1 MAARFYS
8 PASLML
14 ARAFVLVAFGV
25 VLLACGSASRSSNG
39 ALPVQTITLP
49 TRTVTYSVPSSSM
62 EPTLHCA
69 RPGSECE
76 GVTADGAVTQ
86 EPVRDIKRE
95 DVVVFRTPALAE
107 VRCGAGGTFIK
118 RVIGLPGDRWEERS
132 GFVYINGKKLDEPYV
147 KTDRR
152 DSRTIAPTAIP
163 PASYFVMGDNR
174 VSSCDSRAWGTV
186 PAANLIGKVIK
197 IVRSG

>member
-1 MAARFYS
+1 MRRLPLALLTGV
-8 PASLML
+8 SLVL
-14 ARAFVLVAFGV
+14 A
-25 VLLACGSASRSSNG
+25 ACGSASQPSNG
-39 ALPVQTITLP
+39 ALPVQTIAAP

-76 GVTADGAVTQ
+76 GVTADGVVTQ
-86 EPVRDIKRE
+86 EPAKDIRRE

-118 RVIGLPGDRWEERS
+118 RVIGLPGDRWEERN
-132 GFVYINGKKLDEPYV
+132 GIVYINGKRLDEPYV
-147 KTDRR
+147 KADRR
-152 DSRTIAPTAIP
+152 DTRTIAPTTIP

-174 VSSCDSRAWGTV
+174 SSSCDSRAWGTV
-186 PAANLIGKVIK
+186 PAANLIGKVVT
-197 IVRSG
+197 IVRAR